1 MILRFNKII
10 TSHLFRIHVHHE
22 QLHVLDFIY
31 YKHEMR
37 NQSQMYSKQDISF
50 YGLYS
55 CLE

>member
-10 TSHLFRIHVHHE
+10 TSHLFHILVHHE
-22 QLHVLDFIY
+22 HLHVLDFIY

-50 YGLYS
+50 YGL
-55 CLE
+55 LFLP

>member
-50 YGLYS
+50 YGL
-55 CLE
+55 LFLP